1 MKRKVLISSTI
12 LAIITVLELSQASK
26 ALPVPETVQP
36 TVNNEVEELLKSDI
50 SIQAQ
55 RRRGRR
61 GRRCRDEDGG
71 FFPCSAFVMPQ
82 EIA

>member
-55 RRRGRR
+55 RRGRR